1 MSSGSELPPAFVKLV
16 EELTELVRREQ
27 PDDVYQFSANFCNK
41 KLEIQRTQLVA
52 MAKGHRGLFSLEGD
66 ALNSPYRRI
75 SDDEDDDARSADSLV
90 DNPPYYNH
98 SPDTDLSDGDDEE
111 VADDLIFTANLNRGR
126 RISVSAESMDPTA
139 PDEEFVKVVIPK
151 SEEQRL
157 RIQENIGNNFLFRNL
172 DEEQRNDI
180 VNAMAEKCIKP
191 GDVVIQQGAVGDFFY
206 VVESGTLDVFVSKDG
221 GKSLGDKV
229 TDYTAG
235 GSFGELALM
244 YNAPRAATVVATSEC
259 ILWALDR
266 VSFRRILMES
276 TSRKRRMYENFL
288 EEVPLLMSLIPYER
302 SKIADALETVNFD
315 DNQYVIQQGDVGD
328 NFYIIE
334 EGEAIVL
341 KQDSKGLVHPMGMLK
356 KGDYFG
362 ELALLTNKPR
372 AASIIAKGRL
382 KCATLGKKAFVR
394 LLGPVVDII
403 KRNAEN
409 YARVS
414 DQID

>member
-1 MSSGSELPPAFVKLV
+1 M
-16 EELTELVRREQ
+16 
-27 PDDVYQFSANFCNK
+27 
-41 KLEIQRTQLVA
+41 
-52 MAKGHRGLFSLEGD
+52 EGD

-362 ELALLTNKPR
+362 GNFN
-372 AASIIAKGRL
+372 G
-382 KCATLGKKAFVR
+382 
-394 LLGPVVDII
+394 
-403 KRNAEN
+403 
-409 YARVS
+409 
-414 DQID
+414 Q